1 MSRILFLL
9 DIELDNPKRG
19 TPLHICAT
27 FREFKKEHTVYVCAA
42 SVPEEFQRDFIP
54 YPRGRGFSKLRAL
67 RRIIKE
73 HKITHVYTVSQSGLL
88 APVILKYLCG
98 VKIAVELHGV
108 NYDELYAA
116 KWIGISRYYYMKYK
130 VWTLLHFYD
139 TVFVMSTRLRDTY
152 LPMSKHW
159 TLLRGGVDMSEV
171 AEVQAD
177 PAAGKF
183 IVGYMGN
190 ARPYQGL
197 PYLIEAV
204 AIARAGGIPLALNLI
219 VSGDISAVRALLA
232 EKNLLESTTLHHDVS
247 HAEAYRLIA
256 RSSVLILPRADD
268 PVTRYAFPGKL
279 AEYLATGI
287 PTIATQIGPIDEM
300 KDDFSRVALLVPAVN
315 IPQAL
320 ADALQR
326 LYRMDPGERKAL
338 GTRAREFA
346 RKTFTWEDRGK
357 VMNAQFR

>member
-27 FREFKKEHTVYVCAA
+27 FREFKKEHTLYVCAA
-42 SVPEEFQRDFIP
+42 SAPGEFQREFIP
-54 YPRGRGFSKLRAL
+54 YPRVHGFSKLRAL
-67 RRIIKE
+67 RRMVAQYN
-73 HKITHVYTVSQSGLL
+73 ITHVYTVSQSGLF

-98 VKIAVELHGV
+98 VRIAVELHGV
-108 NYDELYAA
+108 NYDEFYAA
-116 KWIGISRYYYMKYK
+116 KWIGIFRYYYMKYK
-130 VWTLLHFYD
+130 VWALLHFYD
-139 TVFVMSTRLRDTY
+139 TVFVMSTRLRDMY

-159 TLLRGGVDMSEV
+159 TLVRGGVDMSEV
-171 AEVQAD
+171 VAVHDD
-177 PAAGKF
+177 PAAGEF
-183 IVGYMGN
+183 TIGYMGN
-190 ARPYQGL
+190 ARAYQGL
-197 PYLIEAV
+197 PYLIEAA
-204 AIARAGGIPLALNLI
+204 AIVRAGGIPLALNLI
-219 VSGDISAVRALLA
+219 ISGDISAVRALLT

-256 RSSVLILPRADD
+256 HSSVLVLPRADD

-300 KDDFSRVALLVPAVN
+300 KDDFSRVALLVPPVN

-320 ADALQR
+320 ADAIGR
-326 LYRMDPGERKAL
+326 LYHMETGERRAL
-338 GTRAREFA
+338 GEKAREFA
-346 RKTFTWEDRGK
+346 RKTFTWEERGK
-357 VMNAQFR
+357 VMNAQFL

>member
-27 FREFKKEHTVYVCAA
+27 FREFKKEHTLYICAA
-42 SVPEEFQRDFIP
+42 SVAEEFRREFIP
-54 YPRGRGFSKLRAL
+54 YPRGRGFSKLQEL
-67 RRIIKE
+67 RRIVRE
-73 HKITHVYTVSQSGLL
+73 HNITHVYTVSMSGLL

-98 VKIAVELHGV
+98 VKIVMEFHGV

-116 KWIGISRYYYMKYK
+116 KWIGIFRYYYMKYK
-130 VWTLLHFYD
+130 VWALLHFYD
-139 TVFVMSTRLRDTY
+139 TVFVMSTRLRDIY

-159 TLLRGGVDMSEV
+159 TLVRGGVDMSEV
-171 AEVQAD
+171 AAAEIGQAV
-177 PAAGKF
+177 GEF
-183 IVGYMGN
+183 VVGYMGN
-190 ARPYQGL
+190 ARAYQGL
-197 PYLIEAV
+197 PYLIEAA
-204 AIARAGGIPLALNLI
+204 AIARAGGIPLALNFVI
-219 VSGDISAVRALLA
+219 SGDISEIRALLA

-256 RSSVLILPRADD
+256 NSSVLVLPRADD

-300 KDDFSRVALLVPAVN
+300 KDDFSRVALLVPGVN

-320 ADALQR
+320 ADAIER
-326 LYRMDPGERKAL
+326 LYRMDPRERKAL
-338 GTRAREFA
+338 GAKAREFA
-346 RKTFTWEDRGK
+346 RKTFTWEERGR
-357 VMNAQFR
+357 VMNARLR

>member
-27 FREFKKEHTVYVCAA
+27 FREFKKEHRLYICAA
-42 SVPEEFQRDFIP
+42 SVPKEFQREFIP
-54 YPRGRGFSKLRAL
+54 YPRKRGFSKLRAL
-67 RRIIKE
+67 RRIVQE
-73 HKITHVYTVSQSGLL
+73 NRITHVYTVSMSGLL
-88 APVILKYLCG
+88 APVVLKYLCG
-98 VKIAVELHGV
+98 IKIAMELHGV
-108 NYDELYAA
+108 NYDELYAE
-116 KWIGISRYYYMKYK
+116 KWISIVRYFYMKYK
-130 VWTLLHFYD
+130 VWVLLHFYD
-139 TVFVMSTRLRDTY
+139 TVFVMSTRLRDKY

-159 TLLRGGVDMSEV
+159 TLVRGGVDMSEV
-171 AEVQAD
+171 VDASNNPRAE
-177 PAAGKF
+177 KF

-190 ARPYQGL
+190 TRAYQGL
-197 PYLIEAV
+197 PYLIEAA
-204 AIARAGGIPLALNLI
+204 AIVRAGGIPLALNFV
-219 VSGDISAVRALLA
+219 VSGDISGIRALLA
-232 EKNLLESTTLHHDVS
+232 EKNLLGVTTLHHDVS
-247 HAEAYRLIA
+247 HTQAYRLIA
-256 RSSVLILPRADD
+256 SSSVLVLPRAED

-320 ADALQR
+320 ADAIQR
-326 LYRMDPGERKAL
+326 VYRMSEAERKAL
-338 GTRAREFA
+338 GVKAREFA
-346 RKTFTWEDRGK
+346 RKTFTWEERGK